1 MAKIRD
7 LALRDPQ
14 VLIQEIIKKT
24 EMNIT
29 ETDEESNEDTS
40 ESQSVSI
47 DEESKSEI
55 VIDSIDATPKEFS
68 IHLEIMDKRVIN
80 MLKRNSRRSSV
91 QLSAPAIDKKTITPP
106 PKREHSSQRSVINL
120 RRTKKSIK
128 INGVKKNNED
138 TNNSFEVSHSYSFSS
153 YTDMS

>member
-40 ESQSVSI
+40 ES
-47 DEESKSEI
+47 
-55 VIDSIDATPKEFS
+55 
-68 IHLEIMDKRVIN
+68 
-80 MLKRNSRRSSV
+80 
-91 QLSAPAIDKKTITPP
+91 
-106 PKREHSSQRSVINL
+106 
-120 RRTKKSIK
+120 
-128 INGVKKNNED
+128 
-138 TNNSFEVSHSYSFSS
+138 
-153 YTDMS
+153 

>member
-14 VLIQEIIKKT
+14 ILIQEILKKT

-29 ETDEESNEDTS
+29 ETDEESREDTS
-40 ESQSVSI
+40 SENESASGN
-47 DEESKSEI
+47 EESKSEI
-55 VIDSIDATPKEFS
+55 VIDSIDGTPKEFS
-68 IHLEIMDKRVIN
+68 NRLEIMDKKDIK
-80 MLKRNSRRSSV
+80 MFKRKSRRSSV
-91 QLSAPAIDKKTITPP
+91 QVTGGTIDKKTITPP
-106 PKREHSSQRSVINL
+106 PKREHSSQRSFCRL

-128 INGVKKNNED
+128 ANDLHKNESD
-138 TNNSFEVSHSYSFSS
+138 SSFEISHSYSFSS